1 MSTIAR
7 IAVEVDAKTAQF
19 ERGMAQAAKTA
30 ETVGRSLQRY
40 VTLPLTA
47 IAGASVYVASNYNA
61 SMNRVAAVSQATAAE
76 MEQLSLQAKELG
88 RTTRYSAVEAAD
100 AMGFLGM
107 AGLKTDQIIS
117 AMPST
122 LQLAAAAQL
131 DLAEAAD
138 ITTNILTG
146 YSMSTEELGHA
157 NDVLVSAFTGAN
169 TSLSQLG
176 EAMKYVA
183 PVASGMGQSFEG
195 ATTAIALLGNAGIQG
210 SMAGTTL
217 RGALGALA
225 NPTQQAAS
233 IMQEFGIRVTDSQGQ
248 LLQMADIIEQF
259 EKSGIDATK
268 MMELFGLRAG
278 PGMISLVEQGSVAFR
293 AFEKRLESSGGIA
306 QRVADKNM
314 EGLSGA
320 LVEMKSVLE
329 GVSLEIGEALTPA
342 ILKMVDV
349 VKAASTWFIELEETQ
364 RNTVVALGAV
374 AAATGPLLILLGQ
387 MPKVL
392 GAIRVGLTLIA
403 THPIVFAVVAIG
415 AAIAGVITYFDAWEE
430 TITAVK
436 AAMSVFGRAV
446 ELTFSSLVKVVGQY
460 VEMLMAPFKA
470 IAQACRGEWSA
481 AWDTLKSSVTGWGE
495 VAVSVAND
503 ARDAFGDMHETITGA
518 SKAIRLLRYDKE
530 IEALTSA
537 AEELR
542 KWIYDLGGYGGI
554 YADDFNEDRIQLLEI
569 EERLRSIIDERDRL
583 ASSGLSVTAP
593 DIPEAPELPAPNVAA
608 IRPVEIPMIAQQVA
622 LDIDPYA
629 LTEAD
634 KLKKF
639 PTDVADQWLEDQE
652 RIRASQALT
661 DSFVVDSS
669 SRAAALQI
677 AKEQNKTAMMVEQ
690 QAIRDQMLSD
700 SLSRWGDQ
708 FAEFTS
714 ATIMNWDSIGKTM
727 VDGVEKQASAWQ
739 KLGII
744 FSQVAK
750 KMLADM
756 AALIARALVL
766 KAITT
771 MLGLPT
777 SGAGGGGSFGGFG
790 SIGGWLTGKLKVPGF
805 AEGGLVTKPTL
816 AMVGEGGGSEAI
828 IPLSKL
834 GDIAAASGFSIFTKG
849 VKGIFGL
856 AEGGIVTQPTLAMV
870 GEGGGSEAII
880 PLSKLGDVSGGG
892 RPIEVHTH
900 VEVGGREVAEY
911 VMKDI
916 MNNLQRRA
924 AV

>member
-61 SMNRVAAVSQATAAE
+61 SMNRVAAVTQATGD
-76 MEQLSLQAKELG
+76 QLEVLSDQAKELG
-88 RTTRYSAVEAAD
+88 RTTRYSAGQAAD

-107 AGLKTDQIIS
+107 AGFNTEQIMS

-138 ITTNILTG
+138 ITSNILTG

-169 TSLSQLG
+169 TNLSQLG
-176 EAMKYVA
+176 EAMKYVG

-195 ATTAIALLGNAGIQG
+195 TAAAIALLGNAGIQG

-225 NPTQQAAS
+225 SPTKEAAAV
-233 IMQEFGIRVTDSQGQ
+233 MQEFGIKVTDSQGQ

-293 AFEKRLESSGGIA
+293 EFEQRLESSGGLA
-306 QRVADKNM
+306 ERVADKNM

-320 LVEMKSVLE
+320 LISMKSVLE

-364 RNTVVALGAV
+364 RNTVVAIGAL

-403 THPIVFAVVAIG
+403 THPVVFAVVAIG

-430 TITAVK
+430 TIIGVK
-436 AAMSVFGRAV
+436 AVLGTFGTIAETILMSLGRVAIQMAK
-446 ELTFSSLVKVVGQY
+446 T
-460 VEMLMAPFKA
+460 LMAPFESIAKA
-470 IAQACRGEWSA
+470 A
-481 AWDTLKSSVTGWGE
+481 AGDWKGAWGTLKDAVLDWGD
-495 VAVSVAND
+495 VAVSIAND
-503 ARDAFGDMHETITGA
+503 AKTAFVEMAGSWTDAI
-518 SKAIRLLRYDKE
+518 SKIQAGRVAYEMAE
-530 IEALTSA
+530 IESTLQDIGTVAEQTRGITEDGIIDPA
-537 AEELR
+537 AVNENIRKAREL
-542 KWIYDLGGYGGI
+542 
-554 YADDFNEDRIQLLEI
+554 EDRLKVLQERYVLLMEKSGQLVGPEF
-569 EERLRSIIDERDRL
+569 S
-583 ASSGLSVTAP
+583 A
-593 DIPEAPELPAPNVAA
+593 PEAPELPAPNVAA
-608 IRPVEIPMIAQQVA
+608 IRPMEIPMIAQQEPLELPEPPVWDTELMSRTNEQLAQQHDEWLRVTDATNQGSESLARYYAEQEKAQAQQTTWNEQFAQTQTAVEGFGGVMGNVA
-622 LDIDPYA
+622 AGIYQNWNNVGQFLRNWRRQIIA
-629 LTEAD
+629 Q
-634 KLKKF
+634 F
-639 PTDVADQWLEDQE
+639 VAVIAKAAVVSAVLSV
-652 RIRASQALT
+652 IPGFGQAN
-661 DSFVVDSS
+661 
-669 SRAAALQI
+669 AAA
-677 AKEQNKTAMMVEQ
+677 
-690 QAIRDQMLSD
+690 S
-700 SLSRWGDQ
+700 G
-708 FAEFTS
+708 F
-714 ATIMNWDSIGKTM
+714 SILTK
-727 VDGVEKQASAWQ
+727 GVK
-739 KLGII
+739 GI
-744 FSQVAK
+744 F
-750 KMLADM
+750 
-756 AALIARALVL
+756 
-766 KAITT
+766 
-771 MLGLPT
+771 GL
-777 SGAGGGGSFGGFG
+777 
-790 SIGGWLTGKLKVPGF
+790 

-816 AMVGEGGGSEAI
+816 AMVGEGGESEAI

-834 GDIAAASGFSIFTKG
+834 GDI
-849 VKGIFGL
+849 
-856 AEGGIVTQPTLAMV
+856 
-870 GEGGGSEAII
+870 
-880 PLSKLGDVSGGG
+880 SGGG
-892 RPIEVHTH
+892 RPVEVHTH

-911 VMKDI
+911 VTKDI